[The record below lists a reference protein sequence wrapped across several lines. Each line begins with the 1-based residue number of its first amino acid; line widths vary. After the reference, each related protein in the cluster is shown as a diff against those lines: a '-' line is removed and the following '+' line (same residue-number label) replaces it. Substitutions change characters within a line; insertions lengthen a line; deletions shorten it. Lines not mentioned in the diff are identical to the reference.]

1 VSSDDLV
8 KRTEE
13 VVPPQYHTVP
23 LLAVLF
29 TRSEFLI
36 VVVEDELPK
45 ATPIALAELIQFLK
59 RK

>member
-1 VSSDDLV
+1 MV